1 MLVLSAAPLDQRQLT
16 LMAARSPD
24 SQTVELDREY
34 LDTVTFQGREYQK
47 YSIEHRT
54 YFGPVDEEEAQRLE
68 DQQQVFQRIFDNRLI
83 FPPIRRLRR
92 VLDCGHGSASWAVD
106 VAEQNPDCEVRCSL

>member
-1 MLVLSAAPLDQRQLT
+1 
-16 LMAARSPD
+16 MAARSPD

-54 YFGPVDEEEAQRLE
+54 YFGPVDEVRGP
-68 DQQQVFQRIFDNRLI
+68 DFHRRLI
-83 FPPIRRLRR
+83 FSLTAEPGRSTTTRRPTTSFPKNFR
-92 VLDCGHGSASWAVD
+92 
-106 VAEQNPDCEVRCSL
+106 

>member
-1 MLVLSAAPLDQRQLT
+1 MLLLSAVHLDERQLT

-34 LDTVTFQGREYQK
+34 LDTVTVQGREYQK

-54 YFGPVDEEEAQRLE
+54 YFGPVDGVRG
-68 DQQQVFQRIFDNRLI
+68 
-83 FPPIRRLRR
+83 
-92 VLDCGHGSASWAVD
+92 LDFY
-106 VAEQNPDCEVRCSL
+106 RCLLTDD